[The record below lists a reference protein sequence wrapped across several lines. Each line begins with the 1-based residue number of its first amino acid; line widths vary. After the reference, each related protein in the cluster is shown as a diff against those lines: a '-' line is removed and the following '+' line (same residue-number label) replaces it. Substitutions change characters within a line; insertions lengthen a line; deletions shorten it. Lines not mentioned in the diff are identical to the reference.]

1 MIEIVLK
8 FIFFLLFS
16 CLGITMIFGC
26 RNGVLSLIFSL
37 SVERALLWHQ
47 YLAYA
52 TLACGI
58 NHLICSD
65 SNGSGYILLGII
77 AAFIVFSLKPIR
89 RHFWEFF
96 MKIHWILIIAAL
108 ALSIIHG
115 VIIGVI
121 GVAYYFLDLC
131 FR

>member
-1 MIEIVLK
+1 M
-8 FIFFLLFS
+8 
-16 CLGITMIFGC
+16 
-26 RNGVLSLIFSL
+26 LSLVFGL
-37 SVERALLWHQ
+37 SIERAVLWHQ
-47 YLAYA
+47 YLAWA
-52 TLACGI
+52 TLAAGI
-58 NHLICSD
+58 NHMINSD
-65 SNGSGYILLGII
+65 DSGSGYIMLGII

-89 RHFWEFF
+89 RHFWECF
-96 MKIHWILIIAAL
+96 MKVHWILIIALL